1 MTPIAA
7 LHRIRRTARAERVWP
22 KGWWLLPAA
31 IGGAVAW
38 AAIIWAV
45 L

>member
-1 MTPIAA
+1 MG
-7 LHRIRRTARAERVWP
+7 ERLCH
-22 KGWWLLPAA
+22 GWWLIPAA

-38 AAIIWAV
+38 AVIIWAV